1 MAFLTSA
8 LFAAALAT
16 SAADAPPRHDGDF
29 VIHDFRFH
37 TGERLP
43 ELKQHYVTLGDPKN
57 PAVLVLHGTSGTGA
71 GMLNAAFGG
80 ELFGPGQPLDASRHF
95 IILPDCIGAGK
106 SSRPSEGLHMK
117 FPRYTYEDMIEA
129 QHRLLTEHLGVRH
142 LQLVTGNSMGGMLT
156 WVWGEAYPDFMDG
169 LVPLASQPSAMAARN
184 WMMRRL
190 MIETIKGD
198 PAFQGGDYTHQP
210 PSLKYANAMFGAAT
224 SGGTLSLQ
232 ARAGTHA
239 EADKLVDG
247 MLAEEPGRDA
257 NDTIYQFDASRDYDP
272 APGLER
278 IKARVLAINSADD
291 ERNPSETGVMEKL
304 MARLSRGSFYLI
316 PASTQTRGHGT
327 TGQAALWKAELAAW
341 LAKIPAA
348 TH

>member
-8 LFAAALAT
+8 LFAAALAA
-16 SAADAPPRHDGDF
+16 SAADAPARHDGDF

-37 TGERLP
+37 TGETLP

-71 GMLNAAFGG
+71 GMLNPAFGG
-80 ELFGPGQPLDASRHF
+80 ELFGPGQPLDAARHF

-106 SSRPSEGLHMK
+106 STRPSEGLRMK
-117 FPRYTYEDMIEA
+117 FPRYTYEDMIAA
-129 QHRLLTEHLGVRH
+129 QYRLLTEHLGVHH
-142 LQLVTGNSMGGMLT
+142 LALVTGNSMGGMLT
-156 WVWGEAYPDFMDG
+156 WAWGEAYPDFMDS
-169 LVPLASQPSAMAARN
+169 LVPLASTPAAMAARN

-198 PAFQGGDYTHQP
+198 PAFQDGNYTQQP
-210 PSLKYANAMFGAAT
+210 PSVKYANAMFSAAT

-247 MLAEEPGRDA
+247 MLADVPGRDA
-257 NDTIYQFDASRDYDP
+257 NDTIYQFDASRDYNP
-272 APGLER
+272 EPGLER
-278 IKARVLAINSADD
+278 IKARVLAVNSADD
-291 ERNPSETGVMEKL
+291 ERNPHETGLMEKL
-304 MARLSRGSFYLI
+304 MARLAHGSLYLI
-316 PASTQTRGHGT
+316 PASATTRGHGT
-327 TGQAALWKAELAAW
+327 TGQAALWKAQLAAW
-341 LAKIPAA
+341 LAKAA

>member
-1 MAFLTSA
+1 MAFLTSV

-16 SAADAPPRHDGDF
+16 SGADSTPRHEGDF

-80 ELFGPGQPLDASRHF
+80 ELFGPGQPLDAAHHF
-95 IILPDCIGAGK
+95 IILPDCIGTGESTK
-106 SSRPSEGLHMK
+106 PSDGLHMK
-117 FPRYTYEDMIEA
+117 FPRYTYEDMIAA
-129 QHRLLTEHLGVRH
+129 QHQLLTEHLGVRH
-142 LQLVTGNSMGGMLT
+142 LELVTGNSMGGMLT
-156 WVWGEAYPDFMDG
+156 WAWGEAYPDFMDG
-169 LVPLASQPSAMAARN
+169 LVPLASTPAAMAARN

-198 PAFQGGDYTHQP
+198 PAFQGGDYTQQP
-210 PSLKYANAMFGAAT
+210 PSLKYANAMFSAAT

-239 EADKLVDG
+239 EADKLVDN
-247 MLAEEPGRDA
+247 MLAEGPGRDA

-272 APGLER
+272 APRLES
-278 IKARVLAINSADD
+278 ITARVLAVNSADD
-291 ERNPSETGVMEKL
+291 ERNPHETGLMEKL
-304 MARLSRGSFYLI
+304 MARLAHGSFYLI
-316 PASTQTRGHGT
+316 PASAQTRGHDT
-327 TGQAALWKAELAAW
+327 TGQAALWKAQLTAW
-341 LAKIPAA
+341 LAQTSAA